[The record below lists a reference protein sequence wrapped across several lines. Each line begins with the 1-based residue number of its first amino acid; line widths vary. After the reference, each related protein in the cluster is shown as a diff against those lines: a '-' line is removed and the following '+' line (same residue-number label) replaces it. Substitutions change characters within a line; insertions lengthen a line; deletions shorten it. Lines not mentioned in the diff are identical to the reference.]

1 MFLELDGDGPLYQQV
16 YRALRAEILSARLV
30 PGSPLPSTRL
40 LAASLRLSRNTVLL
54 AYEQLFGE
62 GYARSRAGAR
72 AVVTS
77 RLATNSGND
86 KSGLPP
92 SRKPDAASSGLASA
106 GERMLAL
113 SREQLL
119 RWDLQSARLPYD
131 FRIGPAFGDF
141 PHAMWCRLLARRARR
156 ATGRDLDYGPRQGR
170 EELRAAIADRLLRHR
185 GINTSPERIVIV
197 SGTQQALDLLCRVLL
212 DRGDRVLIEEPHY
225 LGARSAFL
233 AAGARLIAAPVD
245 EEGMRVPPA
254 RASAPAPRVAY
265 VTPSHQYPTGV
276 VMPLVRRLQLLD
288 WATRCNAFI
297 VEDDY
302 DSEYR
307 YEGRPIQ
314 ALAGLDTTGRVIYAG
329 TFSKLMFPAL
339 RLGYLVLPES
349 LVEPIAAAKA
359 IADTGTGSILQLAL
373 ADFIEQGHFER
384 HMHRTTKRNRMLRT
398 TLLDA
403 IAQQFGDRAEISGAN
418 AGLHV
423 LAWIRARNGRPIRSV
438 TEKARQVGVGTCPV
452 APYYLT
458 PPQRTGVLLG
468 YGPLGEREIREGI
481 RRLAAVLG

>member
-1 MFLELDGDGPLYQQV
+1 
-16 YRALRAEILSARLV
+16 LRAEILSARLA
-30 PGSPLPSTRL
+30 PGSRLPSTRL

-62 GYARSRAGAR
+62 GYARSHAGAR
-72 AVVTS
+72 AVVAS
-77 RLATNSGND
+77 RLGTNSGND
-86 KSGLPP
+86 KGDLRS
-92 SRKPDAASSGLASA
+92 SWKPGAAIPGLASA
-106 GERMLAL
+106 GQRMLAV
-113 SREQLL
+113 SRERLL
-119 RWDLQSARLPYD
+119 RWGLQFPPLPYD
-131 FRIGPAFGDF
+131 FRIGPAFDAF
-141 PHAMWCRLLARRARR
+141 PHATWCRLLGRRARR
-156 ATGRDLDYGPRQGR
+156 ATMRDLDYGPRQGR

-185 GINTSPERIVIV
+185 GIDTSPERIVIV
-197 SGTQQALDLLCRVLL
+197 NGTQQALDLICRVLL

-225 LGARSAFL
+225 LGARAAFV
-233 AAGARLIAAPVD
+233 AAGARLIAAAVD

-254 RASAPAPRVAY
+254 RASAPAPRIAY

-276 VMPLVRRLQLLD
+276 VMPLARRLQLLD
-288 WATRCNAFI
+288 WATRCKAFI

-314 ALAGLDTTGRVIYAG
+314 ALAGLDTIGRVIYVG

-423 LAWIRARNGRPIRSV
+423 LAWIRGRDGRPLRSV
-438 TEKARQVGVGTCPV
+438 TEKARQVGVGIYPV

-458 PPQRTGVLLG
+458 PPRRTGVLLG

-481 RRLAAVLG
+481 RRLASVLV